1 MQIRRGIRSRPPRG
15 QERGLIS
22 NLGEGAGS
30 ALEQLEDREDE
41 QSYGTCSERH
51 GFDGPIDRISHGH
64 AVGFG
69 ME

>member
-1 MQIRRGIRSRPPRG
+1 MLNPFSSAGG
-15 QERGLIS
+15 AGEGLVS
-22 NLGEGAGS
+22 NLGVGAGRRS
-30 ALEQLEDREDE
+30 EKLEDREDE
-41 QSYGTCSERH
+41 QSYGSCSERH